1 MNDEQRGIERQFY
14 ELMMR
19 EQHPGTSLDRRADGT
34 YRSAQAEL
42 MFRGWIMCAGMIPLA
57 NRVTDH
63 GDALLLRP
71 NDCMLKV
78 HADEPHFTILGR
90 DRAAVA
96 TVDAWITN
104 RVILGM
110 NKDGDPK
117 LQGAHDIADQMSAYY
132 LRTQTAGEHS

>member
-1 MNDEQRGIERQFY
+1 MNEQQRGVERQFF
-14 ELMMR
+14 ELMMC
-19 EQHPGTSLDRRADGT
+19 EQYPEVGLAKRPDGT
-34 YRSAQAEL
+34 YSSAQAEL
-42 MFRGWIMCAGMIPLA
+42 MVRGWMLCAGMIPLQ

-63 GDALLLRP
+63 GDAMLLRP
-71 NDCMLKV
+71 NDCILKV
-78 HADEPHFTILGR
+78 RADEPHFTILGR

-110 NKDGDPK
+110 NMDGDPK

-132 LRTQTAGEHS
+132 LRTQVAGEHA